1 MAVMPDLDYTNN
13 KESFFIFIKL
23 IIILSVDCI
32 IIQIFYFKINMGP
45 KHPIGF
51 KLKKHKI

>member
-32 IIQIFYFKINMGP
+32 IIQIFYFKINMGL
-45 KHPIGF
+45 KHLIDF
-51 KLKKHKI
+51 KLKKNKI

>member
-45 KHPIGF
+45 KHPIKF